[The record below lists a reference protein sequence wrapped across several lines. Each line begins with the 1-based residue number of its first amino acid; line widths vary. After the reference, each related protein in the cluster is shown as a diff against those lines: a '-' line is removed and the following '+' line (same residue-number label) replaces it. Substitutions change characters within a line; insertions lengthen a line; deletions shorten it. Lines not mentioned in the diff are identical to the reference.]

1 MGDILLQPAQLAH
14 LAGLTHAH
22 ALSLFWFVG
31 DYHVDILNQILLYSI
46 FALSLNLLLG
56 YAGQASIAHAAFGAI
71 GGYIAGYLS
80 AKSGVSFVP
89 SVLLAVGG
97 SFIFG
102 TIISVP
108 ALRLSGDYLILVTL
122 AISTIV
128 TSIII
133 AWSKLGGAYG
143 LLGIKYINLFGKS
156 FETPADRFWPVFV
169 LSALTFLVCW
179 RIGESPFG
187 RVLKAIREDETATRS
202 LGKNVVAYKVIIFGV
217 TSAMAGLAGA
227 LFVYYNQLASPA
239 EFSVNISIYIIAMVV
254 FGGSANLIGSVL
266 GAALLVVSGP
276 FLEKQVSLGQ
286 EKAALWRLLIYGLAL
301 VVLMMVRPQ
310 GIMPE
315 RTTPKD
321 WFKPLGRLSA
331 LLRRSTPAPAM
342 AVATAATAGRD
353 RRGVPFGGQ
362 DGDFE
367 AQIRVSATAAAHVGE
382 VSAELRH
389 SIEEDTHAHEAV
401 AAHVSA
407 SHVAVAPLAGE
418 GGPPSALVVRGLKK
432 HFGGIRAVDGVD
444 LELPQRE
451 VTGLIGPNGAGKSTL
466 FGLFTGFLKPDA
478 GSVLLKGDN
487 VIGKSPETVA
497 KLGMVRSFQDVRMIL
512 GLTVV
517 ENVMLAYPHNPGENL
532 GGLFFNPPAVTVAER
547 VARTHA
553 LEYLEFVGLAD
564 KADWLAGGLAYAEQ
578 KLAAIAR
585 VLATGAEVLLLD
597 EPTSGVDPRWVD
609 SVAKVIR
616 ELPTLG
622 KTVCIVEHN
631 LSFLE
636 KIGAPV
642 YYMEAGVI
650 TRKGYMS
657 DLMADAALR
666 KAYFGV

>member
-1 MGDILLQPAQLAH
+1 VGDILLKF
-14 LAGLTHAH
+14 AGLPHAPM
-22 ALSLFWFVG
+22 LNLFWFVG
-31 DYHVDILNQILLYSI
+31 DYHIDIVNQILIYSI

-89 SVLLAVGG
+89 AMLLAVGG
-97 SFIFG
+97 AFTIG
-102 TIISVP
+102 TLISIP

-128 TSIII
+128 ISIII

-143 LLGIKYINLFGKS
+143 MLGIKFINVFGKS
-156 FETPADRFWPVFV
+156 FETPAERFWPVFI
-169 LSALTFLVCW
+169 LAALTFLACW

-187 RVLKAIREDETATRS
+187 RVLKAIREDETAARS

-239 EFSVNISIYIIAMVV
+239 EFSVNVSIYIIAMVV

-276 FLEKQVSLGQ
+276 FLEKQVSLGE
-286 EKAALWRLLIYGLAL
+286 EKAALWRLFIYGLAL

-310 GIMPE
+310 GILPE
-315 RTTPKD
+315 RSSPKD
-321 WFKPLGRLSA
+321 WARSLWRLVS
-331 LLRRSTPAPAM
+331 LRRRSAPTLAIAGAM
-342 AVATAATAGRD
+342 PVPVRAASAGLKSGAID
-353 RRGVPFGGQ
+353 A
-362 DGDFE
+362 DFE
-367 AQIRVSATAAAHVGE
+367 AQIRVPAVAAALIGE

-389 SIEEDTHAHEAV
+389 SIEEDTQAHAAV
-401 AAHVSA
+401 TSHSALGRSAAAPTTAA
-407 SHVAVAPLAGE
+407 S
-418 GGPPSALVVRGLKK
+418 GPPALVVRNLKK
-432 HFGGIRAVDGVD
+432 YFGGIRAVDGVD
-444 LELPQRE
+444 LELPKRE

-466 FGLFTGFLKPDA
+466 FGLFTGFITPDA
-478 GSVLLKGDN
+478 GSVLLNGEN

-512 GLTVV
+512 GLTVL

-532 GGLFFNPPAVTVAER
+532 AGLFFNPPGVTAAER
-547 VARTHA
+547 LAHTHA
-553 LEYLEFVGLAD
+553 IEYLEFVGLAD
-564 KADWLAGGLAYAEQ
+564 KANWLAGGLAYAEQ

-657 DLMADAALR
+657 DLMADKQLR